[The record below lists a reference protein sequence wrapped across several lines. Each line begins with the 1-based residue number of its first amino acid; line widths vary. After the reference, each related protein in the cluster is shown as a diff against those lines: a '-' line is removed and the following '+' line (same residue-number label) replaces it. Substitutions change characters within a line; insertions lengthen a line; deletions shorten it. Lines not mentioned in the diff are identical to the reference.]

1 MLNVNDKLGGL
12 SINPTRIRAF
22 REYIDVCKLMN
33 LGFQG
38 PKFTWT
44 NKHSNWHN
52 NIKERLHRS
61 LINAEWKSLFPR
73 AELLHLPR
81 TKSDH
86 CPVLLNTNPKIRIS
100 RKSFKFEQMCISD
113 PSFP

>member
-1 MLNVNDKLGGL
+1 MTCLNVDNKLRGL

-22 REYIDVCKLMN
+22 REYIDICKLMD

-44 NKHSNWHN
+44 NKHPNWHN
-52 NIKERLHRS
+52 NIKERLDRS
-61 LINAEWKSLFPR
+61 LINAKWKSLFPQ

-81 TKSDH
+81 TKSNH
-86 CPVLLNTNPKIRIS
+86 CPVLLNTKYKP
-100 RKSFKFEQMCISD
+100 
-113 PSFP
+113 